1 MSRKYYRRYKNRNYQ
16 KYASED
22 NRTVV
27 GVAFLILFGGAIILR
42 LLGAIVNFL
51 IKNSKT
57 IGVIITVVAI
67 AALVGFALYF
77 IIRHRNK
84 TLDKIIINQ
93 SKALEKIR
101 NLNTAYDFFPIS
113 NYDMYHYYDN
123 EIYYDSIS
131 PEDYLTYQLVYI
143 GSKVKNDIRNTKTNA
158 EKYSTYISEVT
169 SIRDFGKIDGD
180 FSKLAKSY
188 IEKRERELFE
198 SLIKEATVQFEIKV
212 ELNLM
217 QMNGSYITGKSE
229 IYKSNTIEDIL
240 KKLSEKQNGFYLDPN
255 IWEAISRV
263 ERGKVSNK
271 MRFAVYQR
279 DGNRCRKCG
288 STCDLEVDHI
298 FPIAKGGK
306 TEFNNLQTLCH
317 RCNSLKSDTVE
328 RGTYDPKYD
337 KKLHIC
343 PNCNVKLVLKN
354 GKNGQFYACPNYPNC
369 KHTERV

>member
-1 MSRKYYRRYKNRNYQ
+1 MSRKYYRRYKKRNYQ
-16 KYASED
+16 KYARED

-42 LLGAIVNFL
+42 LLGAIANFL

-67 AALVGFALYF
+67 AALVGLALYF

-101 NLNTAYDFFPIS
+101 NLNTTYDFLPIS
-113 NYDMYHYYDN
+113 NYDMYHDYDN
-123 EIYYDSIS
+123 DIYYDSIS

-198 SLIKEATVQFEIKV
+198 SLIKEATVQFQIKV
-212 ELNLM
+212 
-217 QMNGSYITGKSE
+217 
-229 IYKSNTIEDIL
+229 
-240 KKLSEKQNGFYLDPN
+240 
-255 IWEAISRV
+255 
-263 ERGKVSNK
+263 
-271 MRFAVYQR
+271 
-279 DGNRCRKCG
+279 
-288 STCDLEVDHI
+288 
-298 FPIAKGGK
+298 
-306 TEFNNLQTLCH
+306 
-317 RCNSLKSDTVE
+317 
-328 RGTYDPKYD
+328 
-337 KKLHIC
+337 
-343 PNCNVKLVLKN
+343 
-354 GKNGQFYACPNYPNC
+354 
-369 KHTERV
+369 